1 MKRRG
6 ELRWGTIIR
15 ALSTVALLAC
25 LGCGGAIDGGGRGT
39 GIGAATIA
47 GNIASSGPS
56 TSVDPMCPFAGQNAF
71 VSVRGT
77 NVQAPVEADC
87 TFELR
92 QVPSGDVTLDIE
104 SDEGSNTLTIN
115 SVPPES
121 VVVLTDVRLRED
133 STDVAAIEVRPATP
147 APPRAFAIIV
157 DPPAGDA
164 PLAVQFSFAPD
175 PLPATAVTWT
185 FGDRSTGSTDPTP
198 AHVYDVPGDYVAALT
213 VAEPGRQPQLVY
225 TVVRATAPP
234 AEEPLSVRLRAAP
247 TSGAPPLTVEFEAS
261 VFGGRPAAKFVWSF
275 GDGSPQLVTHQAAV
289 SHEYLRTGSF
299 VTILTVTDDLGRET
313 GTSFPVVIERSA
325 VTVRPTSTAT
335 SRNGL
340 PEASPTPSR
349 GANAAVTP
357 TATIGF
363 NAVATPTGGGK
374 LEITPTRGL
383 DAIPTPTPATNTGRT
398 ATPATNTGRTATPSG
413 NARQTPTVA
422 IGAARTPTEG
432 KPVPTPTTAR
442 TAVLTPVAPAA
453 DTPRPTATSGRSPVA
468 TPSATVNAVDRTTPA
483 RTGPSG
489 TPVPSATRAP
499 TLRPPPP
506 PTAAPT
512 RAPTLA
518 SGTRGAST

>member
-6 ELRWGTIIR
+6 ESRWGTIFR
-15 ALSTVALLAC
+15 ALSTVALLAG

-39 GIGAATIA
+39 GIGAVTIA

-56 TSVDPMCPFAGQNAF
+56 TAVDPMCPFAGQNAF

-92 QVPSGDVTLDIE
+92 EVPSGDVTLHIE
-104 SDEGSNTLTIN
+104 SDEGTNTLTIN

-147 APPRAFAIIV
+147 APPRAFAIIA

-175 PLPATAVTWT
+175 PLPGTAVTWT
-185 FGDRSTGSTDPTP
+185 FGDRSTGSRDSTP

-225 TVVRATAPP
+225 AVVRATAPP

-261 VFGGRPAAKFVWSF
+261 VFGGRPATKFVWSF
-275 GDGSPQLVTHQAAV
+275 GDGSPQLVTDQAAV

-299 VTILTVTDDLGRET
+299 VTILTITDDLGREA
-313 GTSFPVVIERSA
+313 GTSFPVVVERSA

-335 SRNGL
+335 ARNGS
-340 PEASPTPSR
+340 PVASPTPSR
-349 GANAAVTP
+349 GANAVVTP
-357 TATIGF
+357 TATRG
-363 NAVATPTGGGK
+363 PRRPGGS
-374 LEITPTRGL
+374 LSR
-383 DAIPTPTPATNTGRT
+383 
-398 ATPATNTGRTATPSG
+398 
-413 NARQTPTVA
+413 
-422 IGAARTPTEG
+422 
-432 KPVPTPTTAR
+432 
-442 TAVLTPVAPAA
+442 
-453 DTPRPTATSGRSPVA
+453 
-468 TPSATVNAVDRTTPA
+468 
-483 RTGPSG
+483 
-489 TPVPSATRAP
+489 
-499 TLRPPPP
+499 
-506 PTAAPT
+506 
-512 RAPTLA
+512 
-518 SGTRGAST
+518 